1 MDDSMRI
8 HVVRWSVLSLALLL
22 SACHGLGAKPGKVS
36 VTSEPVGAEVWV
48 MGAKVGETPMILDEN
63 LVFPLTYPK
72 DKQALYGMVELRKAG
87 CASST
92 LSVSAKKVER
102 GINAQL
108 DCGQAA
114 PKPAPVMSAPVS
126 VVAPAPV
133 APPPVS
139 AVPVVPAAPAESTK
153 PMLIEGASIEARL
166 RRVIELRDKGVIS
179 EQEAREIRQRILGE
193 L

>member
-1 MDDSMRI
+1 MRI
-8 HVVRWSVLSLALLL
+8 LAVRWSVLLSALLL

-102 GINAQL
+102 GINVKL

-114 PKPAPVMSAPVS
+114 PKPAPVMPAPVS
-126 VVAPAPV
+126 VVAPAPI
-133 APPPVS
+133 APPVS

-153 PMLIEGASIEARL
+153 PMLIEGANVEARL